1 MNGSADVIVALDSEW
16 AAMIDARDLDGVVEL
31 YDTEGSFLIP
41 GQPPL
46 EGRGAIR
53 SAWEHLFGLPEFKLR
68 FESLS
73 VIVASGDDIAVDRGP
88 YELSYRG
95 ENGLSVEKGKYLVI
109 WRKNDAGQWKIIAD
123 MFNNNE

>member
-1 MNGSADVIVALDSEW
+1 MNGSAEVIVALDREW
-16 AAMIDARDLDGVVEL
+16 AARIDAHDLDGVVEL
-31 YDTEGSFLIP
+31 YDKEGSFLLP

-46 EGRGAIR
+46 EGHGPIR
-53 SAWEHLFGLPEFKLR
+53 SAWQHLFGLPEFKLR
-68 FESLS
+68 FESLA

-109 WRKNDAGQWKIIAD
+109 WCKNDAQHWKILAD
-123 MFNNNE
+123 MFNNNG

>member
-1 MNGSADVIVALDSEW
+1 MSSSAEVIVALDSEW
-16 AAMIDARDLDGVVEL
+16 AAMIDDHDLDGVVEL
-31 YDTEGSFLIP
+31 YDKEGSFLIP

-46 EGRGAIR
+46 EGQGAIR
-53 SAWEHLFGLPEFKLR
+53 SAWQYLFGLPEFKLR

-95 ENGLSVEKGKYLVI
+95 ETDLSVEKGKYLVI
-109 WRKNDAGQWKIIAD
+109 WRKNDAGKWKILAD